1 MNRSFLLHKILS
13 VFILFSFFTSTAPIS
28 RANDLVPSEDL
39 TGGASVFVFRGSSK
53 KPIGRSSKA
62 FRSRAAG
69 TRRSSARTNSQI
81 ATTQQRRAARSKAAL
96 AARQR
101 ARAAARIRQSDEAA
115 IRGRSLLERQHY
127 ETAAAEFRTAIDLNP
142 KNAEAAEGLSEAL
155 ALKGIE
161 VAGADLKED
170 ALVYL
175 NEAVVH
181 DPSNAAAFAKL
192 GEIHD
197 AHGRSDEA
205 LANYEKAVE
214 LDATLTSL
222 YLPMALAYLEKGDP
236 AKSEAALAKAEGD
249 GVDTTDFRNARLL
262 NLVGQ
267 EKFDEA
273 LAMLDQA
280 PATGPAAGEVE
291 YQKAAIY
298 DRMQKPGEAVAAYKR
313 SIASAPA
320 NSDAWLDMGTI
331 YYNQGD
337 YDNALLAYQ
346 ETVKLEPD
354 NTEAHKNLASVYRQL
369 MRYADANVHYRLAEP
384 GYKSNPDLYSEWGYC
399 LAKVNEW
406 DKAIARLERARELS
420 PEALDL
426 NNVGW
431 GLYNAARA
439 DIANNNKAAA
449 DQKLADGR
457 VALQAAVEADPEF
470 EAAHFNLG
478 VTNNALGDFE
488 AAVNAL
494 NRALSLRGDWVIA
507 LNQLGVAF
515 RGSDDLATALT
526 YFKRAS
532 TLDDSNLF
540 GLYSLGEVYFLT
552 GNKAEARKIRN
563 RLNALDPTLASKL
576 DNVLSGKIV
585 LDEAKR
591 NIRNKVP
598 RLPGLPF

>member
-1 MNRSFLLHKILS
+1 MDRSIFLRK
-13 VFILFSFFTSTAPIS
+13 LFSLIVLSSFFATAAPLA
-28 RANDLVPSEDL
+28 RGNDLVPSEDL
-39 TGGASVFVFRGSSK
+39 TGGASVFVFRGSAK
-53 KPIGRSSKA
+53 KPIGRRA
-62 FRSRAAG
+62 FRPKSARSG
-69 TRRSSARTNSQI
+69 RSSARGNSQI
-81 ATTQQRRAARSKAAL
+81 AAARKRRAARAQAAL

-101 ARAAARIRQSDEAA
+101 ARRAARIRQSDEAA
-115 IRGRSLLERQHY
+115 VRGRSLLDRQHY
-127 ETAAAEFRTAIDLNP
+127 ETAATEFRTAIELNP
-142 KNAEAAEGLSEAL
+142 ENTEAIEGLSEAL
-155 ALKGIE
+155 TAKGLE
-161 VAGADLKED
+161 VAGSDLKED
-170 ALVYL
+170 ALVFL
-175 NEAVVH
+175 NEAVEL
-181 DPSNAAAFAKL
+181 DPTNAAAFAKL

-197 AHGRSDEA
+197 AHGRRDEA
-205 LANYEKAVE
+205 LVNYEKAVA
-214 LDATLTSL
+214 LDDSLTAL

-236 AKSEAALAKAEGD
+236 AKSDAMLAKAEAD
-249 GVDTTDFRNARLL
+249 GVDTTEFRNARLL
-262 NLVGQ
+262 ALVGQ
-267 EKFDEA
+267 ERYDDA
-273 LAMLDQA
+273 LAMLEQA
-280 PATGPAAGEVE
+280 PASGPAAGDVE

-313 SIASAPA
+313 SIAAAPT
-320 NSDAWLDMGTI
+320 NTDAWLDMGTI

-337 YDNALLAYQ
+337 YDNALVAYQ

-399 LAKVNEW
+399 LGKVNEW
-406 DKAIARLERARELS
+406 DKAIARLDRARELS
-420 PEALDL
+420 PVALDL

-439 DIANNNKAAA
+439 DLAANNKEAA
-449 DQKLADGR
+449 DLKLATGKA
-457 VALQAAVEADPEF
+457 ALQAAVEADPQF

-515 RGSDDLATALT
+515 RGSDDLATALN

-591 NIRNKVP
+591 KIRNKIP
-598 RLPGLPF
+598 IRGFPY